1 MKRIERIAEDV
12 ASDMVADRKSF
23 KEWVEEELYDDLDS
37 LGEWQGFDA
46 YNADTNGNDHLYQLH
61 VFADD
66 EYVRYTDESYSDAY
80 YEQGD
85 DWELEVDDSRMYPY
99 SKYPFSKKEVKEWLA
114 KSIDDGIEAGQ
125 KALNEKPE
133 EKDDF
138 EKQLDEL
145 EVGMGYVDGPNNTM
159 IFKCNIPNWSLPYL
173 VNGDSSGLEDDEV
186 KMVDDW
192 HKKNNVEIVNPTDEQ
207 DGFTTDTEFGD
218 ACDCTV
224 CFVHCRK

>member
-1 MKRIERIAEDV
+1 MKRIERIAENV

-23 KEWVEEELYDDLDS
+23 KEWVEEELYDKLDS

-46 YNADTNGNDHLYQLH
+46 YNADTNGNDQLYQLH

-85 DWELEVDDSRMYPY
+85 GWELEVDDFRLYPY
-99 SKYPFSKKEVKEWLA
+99 SKYPFSKKEFKEWLA
-114 KSIDDGIEAGQ
+114 KRIDDGIEAGQ
-125 KALNEKPE
+125 KALNEKSD

-145 EVGMGYVDGPNNTM
+145 EVGMGYVDGQNNTM

-173 VNGDSSGLEDDEV
+173 VNDDSSGLEDDEV

-192 HKKNNVEIVNPTDEQ
+192 RTKNNIEIVNPTDEK
-207 DGFTTDTEFGD
+207 DGFTTNTEFGD

-224 CFVHCRK
+224 CFVHCRR